1 MIGLFGELLMAARRR
16 LGPLLLA
23 LSFLALFLA
32 LLVLFLLVFGGLG
45 EGEEGEL
52 VALLDPQLTPSQ
64 VDHLYLEIR
73 DWDEVSQVA
82 FFFAEEV
89 DAGAVNIG
97 AQASGADLFRISL
110 RGTGEAAAVAE
121 RLKGLEGIAEVIVPT
136 RGSLKDTL
144 RSTAG
149 LRSGVLALLLVLGL
163 LSLMMIRSGIRSLIL
178 GWKGELQL
186 LHLSGVPP
194 RTMEG
199 PFVLLALLLGLL
211 GGLVIVLGLYIV
223 HSWGLSHPQALYGSL
238 PALLN
243 PSSVLALAFLL
254 LGIGLG
260 VGLLGGLWSLL
271 ALRRLLSH

>member
-1 MIGLFGELLMAARRR
+1 MISLFGELLRSMRRRR

-23 LSFLALFLA
+23 VSFLTLFLA
-32 LLVLFLLVFGGLG
+32 LLVLFLLIFGGLG

-52 VALLDPQLTPSQ
+52 LALLDPQLTSAQ
-64 VDHLYLEIR
+64 MDRLYLEIR
-73 DWDEVSQVA
+73 EWDEVGQVA

-97 AQASGADLFRISL
+97 TQGPADLFRISL
-110 RGTGEAAAVAE
+110 RGTGEAATVAE
-121 RLKGLEGIAEVIVPT
+121 RLKGLEGVTKVIIST
-136 RGSLKDTL
+136 RGSLKNTL
-144 RSTAG
+144 RAIAG
-149 LRSGVLALLLVLGL
+149 LRSGVIALLLVLGL
-163 LSLMMIRSGIRSLIL
+163 LSLMMIRSAVRSLIL
-178 GWKGELQL
+178 GWKGELRL
-186 LHLSGVPP
+186 LHLSGVSS

-223 HSWGLSHPQALYGSL
+223 HSWGLSHPEALYHTL

-243 PSSVLALAFLL
+243 PSSVLALALL
-254 LGIGLG
+254 PGGIGLG

-271 ALRRLLSH
+271 ALRRLLY